1 MFVCSPKANKWT
13 APFSIHQKGY
23 LMQGI
28 CFTKAMASGND
39 FIIIDN
45 IGAELSELNL
55 DYSLIARD
63 LCRRKLSVGADGVLI
78 LEKSS
83 AADFRMR
90 IINPDGSEVDM
101 CGNGLRCSALY
112 ASTRGRGDKLTIE
125 TRAGIL
131 EAEITRRVVK
141 IKMSTPKDLKLDIN
155 LGVGANILKVHH
167 INTGVPHVVHIV
179 ENIENYQV
187 KKIGREIREHSVFAS
202 RGTNADFVGD
212 IEKHY
217 ARIRTYERG
226 VEDETLACGT
236 GIVASAVILGLLGR
250 VVSPVKLRT
259 QSGEVVT
266 VYFNITEKKVT
277 DVYLEGEAKIVCEG
291 TVIG

>member
-1 MFVCSPKANKWT
+1 MKE
-13 APFSIHQKGY
+13 
-23 LMQGI
+23 I

-45 IGAELSELNL
+45 TGAELSELNS

-112 ASTRGRGDKLTIE
+112 ASTRGWGDKLTIE

-141 IKMSTPKDLKLDIN
+141 IKMSTPKDIKLDIN
-155 LGVGANILKVHH
+155 LGVGSNILKVHH
-167 INTGVPHVVHIV
+167 VNTGVPHAVHIV
-179 ENIENYQV
+179 ENIENYHV
-187 KKIGREIREHSVFAS
+187 KKVGREIREHSVFAPL
-202 RGTNADFVGD
+202 GTNADFVGD

-236 GIVASAVILGLLGR
+236 GIAASAVILGLLGR

-259 QSGEVVT
+259 QSGEVVA
-266 VYFNITEKKVT
+266 VHFNISEKKVT
-277 DVYLEGEAKIVCEG
+277 DVYLEGEAKIVSEG
-291 TVIG
+291 KVIGL